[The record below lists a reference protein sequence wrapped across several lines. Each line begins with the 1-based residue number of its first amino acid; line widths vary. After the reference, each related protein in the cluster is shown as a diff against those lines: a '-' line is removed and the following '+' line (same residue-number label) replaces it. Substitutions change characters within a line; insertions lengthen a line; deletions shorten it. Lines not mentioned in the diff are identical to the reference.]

1 MSLLPRDRVTA
12 LCART
17 AAECACEGLRRAA
30 RATSRLYAAALAPFS
45 LTATQ
50 LAILVAARLGGG
62 VPLSRLAERLAL
74 DRTSLYRA
82 VRPLQRRGY
91 LRLGPGRTQRE
102 RRATLTA
109 KGERLLQ
116 EALPI
121 WETTQQRFVAAMG
134 SRAWSALSSALA
146 HVVPVARIL
155 RSTAPRRPPRR
166 RIARSG

>member
-1 MSLLPRDRVTA
+1 M
-12 LCART
+12 CART

-30 RATSRLYAAALAPFS
+30 RATSNLYEGALAPFG

-50 LAILVAARLGGG
+50 LAILVGTRLAGA
-62 VPLSRLAERLAL
+62 VPLSRLAERLTL

-91 LRLGPGRTQRE
+91 LRLRPGRTQRE

-121 WETTQQRFVAAMG
+121 WETTQRGFVAAVG
-134 SRAWSALSSALA
+134 APAWAALSSALA
-146 HVVPVARIL
+146 QVVPVARTL
-155 RSTAPRRPPRR
+155 ARAAPRRAPRR
-166 RIARSG
+166 NILSGG